1 MKLKCSLIF
10 YIGNGVVKGAIVSY
24 EKNKA
29 PRILSSR
36 VRELPH
42 FNERDREHL
51 ENRILF
57 EFGELVT
64 EIKKE
69 DYKNVC
75 LGNEV
80 KMINACVVMSS
91 PWYISET
98 SVIKMN
104 EQKPFLVTDDLLARE
119 RQTIIKAY
127 TDAHKVDVTVLE
139 QKIIRI
145 ALNGYITNDPVK
157 KKAQTLDM
165 TIFTSFARHSSVEDI
180 HKIIGQH
187 FNIKTVD
194 IHSQSLVAFS
204 VIEDIWKDI
213 PQYVITDITSQLT
226 ELVTVRKGAL
236 SEAASF
242 PFGKQF
248 LVKKISEKLN
258 VTSEVAESLI
268 RLKNDGSVDYDL
280 ALKLQAA
287 LDESKSEWLKAFSE
301 SLSSMSSSA
310 SLPSKFFLFAPKDV
324 SRIFSEYISSEEY
337 QQFSF
342 AEGKFEVQ
350 EVTSLDLN
358 KYCTNESQNPLDLS
372 IILGSL
378 FNTKIVNL

>member
-29 PRILSSR
+29 PKILSTR
-36 VRELPH
+36 IRELPH

-51 ENRILF
+51 ETRILF
-57 EFGELVT
+57 EFGELVAD
-64 EIKKE
+64 IKRE
-69 DYKNVC
+69 DFKNVSYS
-75 LGNEV
+75 NEV
-80 KMINACVVMSS
+80 KIINACVIMSS

-104 EQKPFLVTDDLLARE
+104 EQKPFLVTDEMLAKE
-119 RQTIIKAY
+119 RQTIVKAY
-127 TDAHKVDVTVLE
+127 TDANKVDVTVLE

-145 ALNGYITNDPVK
+145 SLNGYITNDPLK

-187 FNIKTVD
+187 FNIKSVD

-204 VIEDIWKDI
+204 VIEDVWKDI
-213 PQYVITDITSQLT
+213 PQYIITDITSQLT

-242 PFGKQF
+242 PLGKQF

-268 RLKNDGSVDYDL
+268 RLKNDGSVDSDL
-280 ALKLQAA
+280 AVKLQAA
-287 LDESKSEWLKAFSE
+287 LDESKDEWLKAFSE
-301 SLSSMSSSA
+301 SLSSMSASA

-324 SRIFSEYISSEEY
+324 SHIFSDYISSEEY

-358 KYCTNESQNPLDLS
+358 KYCTNESQVPLDLS
-372 IILGSL
+372 IILGCL

>member
-24 EKNKA
+24 EKGKS
-29 PRILSSR
+29 PKILTTRIR
-36 VRELPH
+36 DLPH

-57 EFGELVT
+57 EFGELVA
-64 EIKKE
+64 EMKRE
-69 DYKNVC
+69 DFRDMSV
-75 LGNEV
+75 GNEL
-80 KMINACVVMSS
+80 KLINACVVMSS

-104 EQKPFLVTDDLLARE
+104 EQKPFVVTDSLLSGAR
-119 RQTIIKAY
+119 QNIIKAY

-145 ALNGYITNDPVK
+145 SLNGYVTNDPLK
-157 KKAQTLDM
+157 KRAQTLDM
-165 TIFTSFARHSSVEDI
+165 TVFTSFARHSSIEDI
-180 HKIIGQH
+180 HKIIDQH
-187 FNIKTVD
+187 FNIKTIN

-213 PQYVITDITSQLT
+213 PQYIITDITSQLT

-242 PFGKQF
+242 PMGKQF
-248 LVKKISEKLN
+248 LVKRIAEKLN

-268 RLKNDGSVDYDL
+268 RLKNDGSVDTDL
-280 ALKLQAA
+280 AIKLEEA
-287 LDESKSEWLKAFSE
+287 LADSKQEWLAAFSDA
-301 SLSSMSSSA
+301 LSAMSSSA

-324 SRIFSEYISSEEY
+324 AHIFSGYMLSEEY

-350 EVTSLDLN
+350 DVTALDLS
-358 KYCTNESQNPLDLS
+358 KYCTNQSGTSIDLS
-372 IILGSL
+372 IILGAL

>member
-10 YIGNGVVKGAIVSY
+10 YIGNGVVKGAIVSF
-24 EKNKA
+24 ETGKIPKILTT
-29 PRILSSR
+29 RI
-36 VRELPH
+36 RELPH

-57 EFGELVT
+57 EFGELVSDIKREDFKNVSFGN
-64 EIKKE
+64 EIKI
-69 DYKNVC
+69 
-75 LGNEV
+75 
-80 KMINACVVMSS
+80 INACVVMSS

-98 SVIKMN
+98 SIIKMN
-104 EQKPFLVTDDLLARE
+104 EQKPFLVTDDLLSKE
-119 RQTIIKAY
+119 RQNIVKAY
-127 TDAHKVDVTVLE
+127 TDAHKVDVAVLE

-165 TIFTSFARHSSVEDI
+165 TIFTSFARHSSVDDI
-180 HKIIGQH
+180 KKIISQH
-187 FNIKTVD
+187 FNIKSID

-204 VIEDIWKDI
+204 VIEDIWTDV
-213 PQYVITDITSQLT
+213 PQYIITDITSQLT

-242 PFGKQF
+242 PMGKQF

-268 RLKNDGSVDYDL
+268 RLKNDGSVDPDL
-280 ALKLQAA
+280 ALKLQGA
-287 LDESKSEWLKAFSE
+287 LDESKAEWLKAFSE
-301 SLSSMSSSA
+301 ALSNMSSSA

-324 SRIFSEYISSEEY
+324 SHIFSDYMTSEEY

-342 AEGKFEVQ
+342 AEGKFEVH
-350 EVTSLDLN
+350 EVTSLDLT
-358 KYCTNESQNPLDLS
+358 KYCTNESQVPLDLS
-372 IILGSL
+372 IILGTL